1 MMAELCK
8 TLALAAQALL
18 GLARVQ
24 LRFPERVSTGAAV
37 RDCGALH
44 NGEVTLAK
52 LSQEAM
58 EQHWSKTRSLTILI
72 MVLWVIFGVLIPY
85 FVVPL
90 NTITFLSFPL
100 GYWFCV
106 QGSLLAFLAM
116 IIFQN
121 WRQDKIDDEFGVGE

>member
-1 MMAELCK
+1 M
-8 TLALAAQALL
+8 
-18 GLARVQ
+18 
-24 LRFPERVSTGAAV
+24 P
-37 RDCGALH
+37 LH
-44 NGEVTLAK
+44 TGEVTLTK

-58 EQHWSKTRSLTILI
+58 EQHWGKTRNLTII
-72 MVLWVIFGVLIPY
+72 VMVLWAIFGIVIPY

-90 NTITFLSFPL
+90 NSFSFLSFPL

-106 QGSLLAFLAM
+106 QGSLIAFLGM